1 MIRSL
6 IAKLPRFDR
15 SGGRSDQL
23 TIAIAFLI
31 ISAGIGVLAW
41 RSYHLSKRMERGA
54 NTLAVQ
60 YAGYAAEI
68 TARRVDAAVRAEI
81 QDASEEWQQNERKA
95 EEPDFDGLRAWIE
108 GHDWIVSAI
117 YVPDFDPTRTIFVS
131 EIAAKTEKTPPRMTQ
146 EFFTPTGT
154 VKYTYD
160 PARLLA
166 HVHSAVRQQPLVRT
180 SDEIGLNQ
188 RAEVSLE
195 AHPAKTGL
203 LQLPEGFAFISPLS
217 APLSDYAVRTV
228 VKTAYAG
235 SGWANQRV
243 VSLWV
248 SLLAL
253 VLTGFGAY
261 LALRG
266 MRREAETTKV
276 RSALI
281 ANVSHELRTP
291 LALIRLGAETLQ
303 RATKLKENERREI
316 EDSILKESLHLS
328 NLVENVLDVARIQH
342 RKSKALALVPVQ
354 PRDLV
359 TSLVASYDSW
369 IRSKGFTV
377 SMHIDEGIEEQMWDR
392 EAVSR
397 ALLNLV
403 DNAIKYSADETDV
416 EVALLQ
422 TDDEVLIE
430 VHDHGVGIAEKELKR
445 IFQPYYRARFS
456 DTQTRRGAGLGLTL
470 VQQIMAAHGGKVE
483 VESEPGEGSIFRL
496 RFPRQ
501 RRESREPGVAHEKLA
516 GDVVRT

>member
-6 IAKLPRFDR
+6 IARLPRFNR

-81 QDASEEWQQNERKA
+81 HDASEQWQQNERKA
-95 EEPDFDGLRAWIE
+95 EEPDFDGLRAWIQ

-131 EIAAKTEKTPPRMTQ
+131 EIAARSDRNPPRMTQ

-160 PARLLA
+160 PVRLLG
-166 HVHSAVRQQPLVRT
+166 HVHSAVRQQPLVRA

-195 AHPAKTGL
+195 SHPPRKGL
-203 LQLPEGFAFISPLS
+203 IQLEEGFAFVSPLA
-217 APLSDYAVRTV
+217 APLSNYAVRTL
-228 VKTAYAG
+228 VKTASAG

-253 VLTGFGAY
+253 GLTGFGAY

-266 MRREAETTKV
+266 LRREAETT
-276 RSALI
+276 RIRGALI

-303 RATKLKENERREI
+303 RASKLEDHERREI
-316 EDSILKESLHLS
+316 EESILKESLHLS

-342 RKSKALALVPVQ
+342 RKSKALAFLPVQ

-377 SMHIDEGIEEQMWDR
+377 SMHIDDGIEEQLWDR

-422 TDDEVLIE
+422 TAEEVLIE
-430 VHDHGVGIAEKELKR
+430 VHDHGVGIAPKELTR

-470 VQQIMAAHGGKVE
+470 VQQIMDAHGGRVE
-483 VESEPGEGSIFRL
+483 AESEPGEGSVFRL

-501 RRESREPGVAHEKLA
+501 RREPLPSEVAHKKLA